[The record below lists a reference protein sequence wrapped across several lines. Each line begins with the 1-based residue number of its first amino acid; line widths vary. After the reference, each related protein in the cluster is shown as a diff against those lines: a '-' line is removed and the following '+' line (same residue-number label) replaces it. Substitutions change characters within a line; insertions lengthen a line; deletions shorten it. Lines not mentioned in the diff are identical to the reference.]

1 MAPTK
6 VPRVN
11 ISDGGKKCRYH
22 MTLVERSMVADRFV
36 FFRNAE
42 MTDGWTTPTERIS
55 YQRFWNKMMQTFP
68 CLTPDAFVYLDVDS
82 GVCSNRQTQR
92 GRAEEKT
99 IPMDYMKAI
108 DKLHRDIFIDGSVLR
123 TKYPD
128 GVEVRIL
135 TDKLTPFIKG
145 RPVLVV
151 PQGVDAKK
159 NMETYLDCLD
169 RLLPSK
175 LTDVWISVEGN
186 IAAGK
191 STTLSLQKNKTIG
204 GRAVRIIDEPLGDWG
219 KCDDDVGPDVGINLL
234 EEFYNDPKANAY
246 SFQHT
251 AFVSRMLQW
260 IGEAKKFGAPKNR
273 GIPCENKS
281 SVFPTKIP
289 SGPRTTIDMPDMVY
303 GGSDVDSAE
312 SDSSEGEEK
321 PDFFSDDYCTE
332 HTPSTKGNTGNNKR
346 RRKGK
351 PTKKVNVQIPKGVC
365 FDDDGMVDNQEKDRG
380 VSKDETEDQEDY
392 DLVTITAKDLEEIS
406 SSAPKPLSPPLVIT
420 THETT
425 TTHDQTIAEKLKNIQ
440 DRDSTTT
447 DGVPPSSVVVPD
459 GIGLGTK
466 RQRVDGMDS
475 DAIPMHGNG
484 RVGVPD
490 A

>member
-1 MAPTK
+1 
-6 VPRVN
+6 
-11 ISDGGKKCRYH
+11 

-42 MTDGWTTPTERIS
+42 MTDGWTTPAERIS

-99 IPMDYMKAI
+99 IPMEYMKAI
-108 DKLHRDIFIDGSVLR
+108 DQLHRDIFIGGSVLR

-128 GVEVRIL
+128 GVEVRVL
-135 TDKLTPFIKG
+135 TDKLTPFVKG
-145 RPVLVV
+145 RFVLVV
-151 PQGVDAKK
+151 PQGVDAKT
-159 NMETYLDCLD
+159 NMEAYLDRLD

-219 KCDDDVGPDVGINLL
+219 KCDDDVGPDAGINLL

-281 SVFPTKIP
+281 SVFPTKFP
-289 SGPRTTIDMPDMVY
+289 SRPRTSIYVSPDVVCDDV
-303 GGSDVDSAE
+303 DVDSA
-312 SDSSEGEEK
+312 SDSSEEGEKE
-321 PDFFSDDYCTE
+321 PDFLSDGYFKEYTDTRDVVP
-332 HTPSTKGNTGNNKR
+332 PSNKR

-351 PTKKVNVQIPKGVC
+351 RTKKVDVDIPSG
-365 FDDDGMVDNQEKDRG
+365 FRFGDDNQKEDGG
-380 VSKDETEDQEDY
+380 VSGEETEDKEDY
-392 DLVTITAKDLEEIS
+392 DLVTITAKDLEEIPS
-406 SSAPKPLSPPLVIT
+406 HHHASSAPKPLSPPV
-420 THETT
+420 
-425 TTHDQTIAEKLKNIQ
+425 TTHDTAHDITAAHDQIAQKLKNIQ
-440 DRDSTTT
+440 DLDSSTTNI
-447 DGVPPSSVVVPD
+447 VPSSAIAPGD
-459 GIGLGTK
+459 IGLGTK
-466 RQRVDGMDS
+466 RQRGDGMDGNS
-475 DAIPMHGNG
+475 DAIPMHGAIGNG
-484 RVGVPD
+484 RAGVPD
-490 A
+490 V